1 MYIFIYMTKTEKE
14 VVNPFKPNFYKR
26 FVDDIINRKRKDQ
39 PDQLFKKLN
48 NNHVNVNDA
57 IEVCPEK
64 FLYKSGL
71 REELHHSQSIPQ

>member
-48 NNHVNVNDA
+48 NNHVM
-57 IEVCPEK
+57 
-64 FLYKSGL
+64 
-71 REELHHSQSIPQ
+71 